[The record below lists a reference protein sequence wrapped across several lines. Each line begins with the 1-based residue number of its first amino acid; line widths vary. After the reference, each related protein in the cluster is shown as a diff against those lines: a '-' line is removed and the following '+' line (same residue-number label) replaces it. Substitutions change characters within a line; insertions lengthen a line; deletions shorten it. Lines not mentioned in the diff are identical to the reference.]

1 MPLHPTFAA
10 ILSAHGW
17 TEEEPQPEERYQL
30 RGWVGG
36 YRVTDRG
43 EVIVTVHGPNFA
55 LASKI
60 YRDLRDAADELPP
73 TPVAA

>member
-1 MPLHPTFAA
+1 MSLHPTFTA

-17 TEEEPQPEERYQL
+17 TEEESQPEERYQL
-30 RGWVGG
+30 RGWGDG

-43 EVIVTVHGPNFA
+43 QVVTTVHGPNFA

-73 TPVAA
+73 TPEAA